1 VSPAS
6 LNKIERF
13 DDIVYSVKMPILDRF
28 RVRTC
33 ASRLTLAVLIAFLCS
48 VSWASKVTGQVIGVV
63 DGDTVDVL
71 VDKKSVRIRLYGI
84 DAPEHRQSFGAKSK
98 QALSNLVFKKTVSV
112 IVKSSI
118 SDRNGRQVA
127 EIFLSNGQSVNKRM
141 IQDGMAWWYPK
152 YAPKAK
158 EYESLEAKARKKKI
172 GLWSEKA
179 PIAPWSFRAKSRK
192 K

>member
-1 VSPAS
+1 MA
-6 LNKIERF
+6 
-13 DDIVYSVKMPILDRF
+13 
-28 RVRTC
+28 
-33 ASRLTLAVLIAFLCS
+33 
-48 VSWASKVTGQVIGVV
+48 KVTVSSQKTLLLRKLMTMLVIATSTCSWSAKVSGTVIGVV
-63 DGDTVDVL
+63 DGDTLDVL
-71 VDKKSVRIRLYGI
+71 VANKSVRIRLYGI

-112 IVKSSI
+112 IVKSST

-158 EYESLEAKARKKKI
+158 EYEALEAKARKKKI